1 MNGGEIEVT
10 GGKYSAGIGGGLQG
24 HGGNITINDGKVTAT
39 GGGRYA
45 SMGIG
50 GGMTWRDATS
60 GNGGT
65 ITVNEVQSMAT
76 EWAAAISAMTKELSA

>member
-60 GNGGT
+60 GNSGT